1 MVHVGVKLFFPF
13 IYNPMKRPADET
25 GRSKELEIL
34 IKFFKQLQAAA
45 RVRIPHPGIRISKS
59 DLAEADC
66 HTTNTISP
74 QPLLGRGC
82 KPVLRV
88 HYEEG

>member
-45 RVRIPHPGIRISKS
+45 RVRIPYPGIWISKS
-59 DLAEADC
+59 SDMAEEDC
-66 HTTNTISP
+66 PTTNTISP
-74 QPLLGRGC
+74 LLERGC
-82 KPVLRV
+82 KPVLKV
-88 HYEEG
+88 HYEDG

>member
-1 MVHVGVKLFFPF
+1 
-13 IYNPMKRPADET
+13 MKRPADEA

-45 RVRIPHPGIRISKS
+45 RVRIPHPGIWISKS
-59 DLAEADC
+59 SDMAEADC
-66 HTTNTISP
+66 PTTNTINP
-74 QPLLGRGC
+74 QPLLERGC

-88 HYEEG
+88 HYEAG

>member
-1 MVHVGVKLFFPF
+1 
-13 IYNPMKRPADET
+13 MKRPADET

-45 RVRIPHPGIRISKS
+45 RVRILHPGIWISKS
-59 DLAEADC
+59 SDMADC
-66 HTTNTISP
+66 PTTNTISP
-74 QPLLGRGC
+74 QPLLERRY

-88 HYEEG
+88 HYEAG